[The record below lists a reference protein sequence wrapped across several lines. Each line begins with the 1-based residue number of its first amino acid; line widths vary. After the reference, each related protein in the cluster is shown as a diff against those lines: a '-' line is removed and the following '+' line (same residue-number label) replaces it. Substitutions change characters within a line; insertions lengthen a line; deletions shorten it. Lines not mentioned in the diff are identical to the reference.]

1 MIAESLLGAAAARYG
16 LDSVEHLIQEVLPEA
31 PGSIVQSIRDAID
44 RAAESFHEKHGGKY
58 GGNSDSFLARRENVK
73 TIIRSTLPGRGPLSG
88 EDLSGEGFKGATDAP
103 VEVREEFVE
112 LLHEKM
118 MEDRHLAEILEKQRQ
133 RVRADRQRK
142 RLLDE
147 IENIREAT
155 EEEEWF
161 GRSVD
166 EGPRSNYLRY
176 LQEITARF
184 EKSAGTVGLDVVS
197 GREEVR
203 EDRRLVDSRQNGNE
217 RRKLPEVLN
226 EHEALLLTGPP
237 GSGKS
242 HMVEQLLWRASVE
255 AAAGPIAEKGF
266 LEEQPPIPAYVGP
279 GRGDIFERIAHA
291 LHIDGLGD
299 QPFSEEW
306 IREALRGG
314 ILFVAI
320 DDANRFGR
328 EELRD
333 LLDYRGSSQIVLLS
347 RDRSRIPTEG
357 IQHYQVA
364 PLTEEQAKAVIR
376 PELGD
381 DAETF
386 YYQTQRDRRLRALA
400 SRPQTLQLLAS
411 VRTVN
416 SWIPDDRFGLYDQAF
431 SVRHRNE
438 EPTEDLTDEK
448 WFKYRILGA
457 LALRAA
463 KTKEAYSLT
472 LPEARRSVTSAR
484 QLLEEEG
491 YGVESTTTHRTLKVI
506 RQKGYLF
513 ADGETLRFEHDRWLK
528 FFGACELVEREE
540 SLDNVVSEESR
551 REIAFFAGALSTIEL
566 ENRDQS
572 EFWADFWEQI
582 ANLDPFWALICREQQ
597 DARYRHDEGRPPT
610 VQDLTE
616 VREDLSEPSGS
627 EIRHAFAEYAKV
639 YQNLRDSH
647 FPQMKEIFPPYTK
660 GRVGVLVEREVR
672 DDGLPGEGYMH
683 GFVKVGQQVP
693 RVRLVDELE
702 YTYTDDGEPV
712 PPKILA
718 SSADP
723 ARGTPPAVVALNR
736 LKDALKKALNEDRL
750 WEPDPLLQER
760 AYFEAAALYRSN
772 LNSKRT
778 AVPTS
783 FDLKEL
789 QRELNQSS
797 HRASKGKL
805 EFSDVGGSRRK
816 VSYSDWTETLKK
828 AGRRGVLDQPLKPPI
843 PPPWTVIPTCD
854 GGPLT
859 DEEIDALMEW
869 SIEYYKCLYQTLFV
883 LLKQGLPT
891 TKQHFR
897 SFADTFPVLVA
908 LIRGGRSEGEMK
920 RPKNTLSGA
929 YLGEVWTI
937 QRRDS
942 PEQEVE
948 VVVLESESEARRLA
962 EEKGTTGV

>member
-1 MIAESLLGAAAARYG
+1 MIAESLLVAAAARYG
-16 LDSVEHLIQEVLPEA
+16 LDSVEALIQVVLPEA
-31 PGSIVQSIRDAID
+31 PEPIVQSIRDAID
-44 RAAESFHEKHGGKY
+44 RAAESFHEKHGDKY
-58 GGNSDSFLARRENVK
+58 GGRSDSFLARKENVK
-73 TIIRSTLPGRGPLSG
+73 TIIRSTFPGRGPLSG
-88 EDLSGEGFKGATDAP
+88 DDLSGEGFEGAIDAP

-118 MEDRHLAEILEKQRQ
+118 MEDRRLAEILEKQRQ

-142 RLLDE
+142 KLLDE
-147 IENIREAT
+147 IENICKAT

-161 GRSVD
+161 GKSVD

-176 LQEITARF
+176 LQKITDRF
-184 EKSAGTVGLDVVS
+184 EESAGTVGLDVVS
-197 GREEVR
+197 GQEEVSEEQV
-203 EDRRLVDSRQNGNE
+203 EDRRLVDSKQNGKE
-217 RRKLPEVLN
+217 RRKLPEILD
-226 EHEALLLTGPP
+226 EHRVLLLTGPP

-242 HMVEQLLWRASVE
+242 HMVNQQLWRVSVE

-266 LEEQPPIPAYVGP
+266 LEEQSPIPAYVAP

-306 IREALRGG
+306 IREALWRGV
-314 ILFVAI
+314 LFLAI

-347 RDRSRIPTEG
+347 RDRSRIPTDG
-357 IQHYQVA
+357 MQHYQVA
-364 PLTEEQAKAVIR
+364 PLTEEQAKTVIR

-381 DAETF
+381 DIETF
-386 YYQTQRDRRLRALA
+386 YHQIQRDRRLRALA

-438 EPTEDLTDEK
+438 ELTGDLTDEK

-463 KTKEAYSLT
+463 KTEEAYSLT

-491 YGVESTTTHRTLKVI
+491 YGVESTTTHRTLKVL

-513 ADGETLRFEHDRWLK
+513 VDGETFRFEHDRWLE
-528 FFGACELVEREE
+528 FFGACELVEKEE
-540 SLDNVVSEESR
+540 SLDNIVSVESR
-551 REIAFFAGALSTIEL
+551 REIALFAGALSTIEL
-566 ENRDQS
+566 ENRDQP
-572 EFWADFWEQI
+572 EFWANFWEQI
-582 ANLDPFWALICREQQ
+582 ADLDPFWALICREQQ
-597 DARYRHDEGRPPT
+597 DARYRHDGGRPPT
-610 VQDLTE
+610 VQDLKE
-616 VREDLSEPSGS
+616 VREDLPEPSDS

-639 YQNLRDSH
+639 YQNLRDSR

-660 GRVGVLVEREVR
+660 GRVGILVEREVR
-672 DDGLPGEGYMH
+672 DYGLPGEGYMH

-702 YTYTDDGEPV
+702 YTYTDDGETV
-712 PPKILA
+712 SPKILA

-789 QRELNQSS
+789 QRELDQSS
-797 HRASKGKL
+797 HRVSEGKL

-816 VSYSDWTETLKK
+816 VSYSEWTGTLKK
-828 AGRRGVLDQPLKPPI
+828 ASQRGVLAQPLKPPI

-859 DEEIDALMEW
+859 EEEIDALTEW
-869 SIEYYKCLYQTLFV
+869 SVDYYECLYRTLFE
-883 LLKQGLPT
+883 LIDEGFPT

-908 LIRGGRSEGEMK
+908 LVLGGAKQGRVEAPQEYSERGS
-920 RPKNTLSGA
+920 S
-929 YLGEVWTI
+929 
-937 QRRDS
+937 RRGLDHS
-942 PEQEVE
+942 AP
-948 VVVLESESEARRLA
+948 
-962 EEKGTTGV
+962 